1 MGGEAGE
8 AAGRRG
14 GGRVAAGAAAVA
26 VSGAGGVFK
35 RDTPGGAQEPPP
47 HTLPPPL
54 YAMNTKIDTLQQS
67 LSSMLAAAVQS
78 GSQTLTTSVTE
89 LRAETQSKVD
99 EKLAGFATELRG
111 TFDALAQWLE
121 GRLGAKSEGGAS
133 NPQLRAAIEERL
145 AEGQNQVAASL
156 DALHESVEEELRR
169 TRTESRESMAAVQQ
183 SLVEAFRMLQASHET
198 RLETL
203 RRAVEDRLLKDAE
216 RGFGGFKETIA
227 ELDRDPAREKY
238 R

>member
-1 MGGEAGE
+1 MLTLIMVFSA
-8 AAGRRG
+8 
-14 GGRVAAGAAAVA
+14 VAAAVA
-26 VSGAGGVFK
+26 VIVAVRVFPMGK
-35 RDTPGGAQEPPP
+35 PGGAQADPSHTLAPP
-47 HTLPPPL
+47 HS
-54 YAMNTKIDTLQQS
+54 AMNTKIDTLQQS

-145 AEGQNQVAASL
+145 VEVQNQVAASL

-169 TRTESRESMAAVQQ
+169 ARTESRESLAAVQQ

-198 RLETL
+198 RLESL
-203 RRAVEDRLLKDAE
+203 RRAVEERILKDAE
-216 RGFGGFKETIA
+216 KGYGSFKEIT
-227 ELDRDPAREKY
+227 ELDRDPAREKI

>member
-1 MGGEAGE
+1 LLTLIMIFSA
-8 AAGRRG
+8 
-14 GGRVAAGAAAVA
+14 VAAAVA
-26 VSGAGGVFK
+26 VIVAVRIFQM
-35 RDTPGGAQEPPP
+35 DNPGGAQEALS
-47 HTLPPPL
+47 HTLAPPL

-67 LSSMLAAAVQS
+67 MSSMLAAAVQS
-78 GSQTLTTSVTE
+78 GSQTLTSSVSE
-89 LRAETQSKVD
+89 LREETRTKVD

-121 GRLGAKSEGGAS
+121 SRLGAKSEGGAS

-145 AEGQNQVAASL
+145 VEVQNQVAASL
-156 DALHESVEEELRR
+156 DALHESIEEELRR
-169 TRTESRESMAAVQQ
+169 ARTESRESMAAVQQ

>member
-1 MGGEAGE
+1 MLTLIMIFSA
-8 AAGRRG
+8 
-14 GGRVAAGAAAVA
+14 VAAAVA
-26 VSGAGGVFK
+26 VIVAVRIFQM
-35 RDTPGGAQEPPP
+35 DTPGGAQEALS
-47 HTLPPPL
+47 HTLAPPL

-78 GSQTLTTSVTE
+78 GSQTLTSSVGE

-99 EKLAGFATELRG
+99 EKLSGFATELRG

-121 GRLGAKSEGGAS
+121 SRLGAKGESGGIS
-133 NPQLRAAIEERL
+133 PQMKAAIEQRL
-145 AEGQNQVAASL
+145 VDVQNQVAASL
-156 DALHESVEEELRR
+156 DALHESVEDELRR
-169 TRTESRESMAAVQQ
+169 ARTESRESLTAVQQ

-198 RLETL
+198 RLESL

-216 RGFGGFKETIA
+216 KSYSGFKETIA
-227 ELDRDPAREKY
+227 ELDRDPAREKF